1 MNLTFA
7 PADAGALPLHVI
19 EAEAL
24 ESWLADQPARVRT
37 WVEASGFAGEIGN
50 ALMIPGESG
59 APEAAL
65 LGYGTAARRRRTR
78 FALAAG

>member
-59 APEAAL
+59 APGQSDPAENCASGGL
-65 LGYGTAARRRRTR
+65 EI
-78 FALAAG
+78 